1 MAGMLWR
8 AVGALSSYEIP
19 GAQIWACHPS
29 HRADRKIYT
38 HRRELRAT
46 FEDIDAMIC
55 GLI

>member
-1 MAGMLWR
+1 MLWR